1 MYEQKTPGYISVIS
15 AAAETKEKSPPP
27 GENGLNPPTTR
38 GLENET

>member
-1 MYEQKTPGYISVIS
+1 MYVEKTPGYISVTS
-15 AAAETKEKSPPP
+15 AAAETKEKPPP